1 MFGHNKPSYL
11 VFKRIKCTKYN
22 IFSGVCRHPLGLWVV
37 SNGAFPIKGSF
48 RPFTQLPNYMKTDSK
63 FEQSINIIY
72 QICTF
77 ALGFHLYKLVVQFF
91 NMQPSIDGIL
101 PFVISICTII
111 VLLMGYCTTPQ
122 SNPAQFK
129 AHAIGYILLSLI
141 SIIYTVHFIKYAE
154 QGHLRKITF
163 NPKSTEDEAG
173 TVPLYA
179 IPSQP
184 NLIVDNESETNDNS
198 SLIGTNLNSTELQ
211 TYTLLGIQ
219 FILAVLI
226 LFYARRVW
234 LLLSDSQ
241 NSNGGKQNYSGNS
254 KSIKHLIKGKLF
266 RRNVSFTD
274 DISKGKTNIE
284 VDLGDSFANSIF
296 RSDILS
302 RTSHIPLESKP
313 ALKSSIKQS
322 ASNKKGNPTKSMT
335 KKKVSFVDHQKSPL
349 STDES
354 EQTFGRAFTSYLFG
368 INSNTSGEQL
378 GNNFLSIDDEI
389 ESSKESLYDNGAVN
403 NQYADDI
410 NTIPESN
417 EPYNINQSE
426 ASQPAT
432 QNQNSNTILTSKVTL
447 VDLENNNQNVKTL
460 SRDSKVK
467 HLAAIFNKLQVH

>member
-1 MFGHNKPSYL
+1 
-11 VFKRIKCTKYN
+11 
-22 IFSGVCRHPLGLWVV
+22 
-37 SNGAFPIKGSF
+37 
-48 RPFTQLPNYMKTDSK
+48 MKNDSK

-101 PFVISICTII
+101 PFVFSICTII
-111 VLLMGYCTTPQ
+111 VLLMGYCTTLQ

-141 SIIYTVHFIKYAE
+141 SIIYTVHFIKYVE
-154 QGHLRKITF
+154 QGVRESGTF

-184 NLIVDNESETNDNS
+184 NLIVDNEGKSNVNS

-241 NSNGGKQNYSGNS
+241 SSNGGKQNSGNS

-266 RRNVSFTD
+266 RRNVSFAD

-296 RSDILS
+296 KSDILS

-313 ALKSSIKQS
+313 ALKSSIKKS
-322 ASNKKGNPTKSMT
+322 ASNKKGNLAKIKT
-335 KKKVSFVDHQKSPL
+335 KKVSFVDHQKSPL

-354 EQTFGRAFTSYLFG
+354 EKTFGRAFTSYLFG
-368 INSNTSGEQL
+368 INSNTSGEQM
-378 GNNFLSIDDEI
+378 GNNFLPIDDEI
-389 ESSKESLYDNGAVN
+389 ESSKESLYDNSAVN

-410 NTIPESN
+410 NTIPERVESN
-417 EPYNINQSE
+417 EQYNINQSE
-426 ASQPAT
+426 DSQPAT
-432 QNQNSNTILTSKVTL
+432 QNHNSNTILTSKVTL
-447 VDLENNNQNVKTL
+447 VDLENNNQNVKTQ